1 MKIKRFEDAIA
12 WQKGQ
17 DLAVWVYQ
25 QFGGLRDFSFKDQ
38 ICRASVSISNN
49 FAEGFDRNSDREFL
63 HYLFIARGSNS
74 EVKSMC
80 YLAHRLQYI
89 DDTQLLEG
97 LSRCDEVGK
106 IINGFISSILKTQPP
121 KD

>member
-25 QFGGLRDFSFKDQ
+25 HFGGLRDFSFKDQ

-80 YLAHRLQYI
+80 YLAHRL
-89 DDTQLLEG
+89 L
-97 LSRCDEVGK
+97 
-106 IINGFISSILKTQPP
+106 
-121 KD
+121 